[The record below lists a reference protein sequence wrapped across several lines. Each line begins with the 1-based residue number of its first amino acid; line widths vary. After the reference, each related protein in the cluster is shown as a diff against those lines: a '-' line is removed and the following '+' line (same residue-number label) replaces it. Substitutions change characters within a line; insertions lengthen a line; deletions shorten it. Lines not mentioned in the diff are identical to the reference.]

1 MAHPSNAFPKEFVL
15 IDEAQ
20 TATGTFFAIHVLT
33 AADANLT
40 VKGSGIRVYVDIDAA
55 TLTEVVKYINPDTG
69 VAFPAVVDGSA
80 GDLADGKAAGFY
92 ERVSTVDTVIP
103 CVAGNTIYGNFNS
116 VTGTS
121 GDQLIVYTK

>member
-20 TATGTFFAIHVLT
+20 TATGDFFAIHVLA

-55 TLTEVVKYINPDTG
+55 SAAEVVKYINPDTG
-69 VAFPAVVDGSA
+69 EAFPAVVDGSA

-92 ERVSTVDTVIP
+92 ERVSTEDTVIP

-116 VTGTS
+116 ITGTAS
-121 GDQLIVYTK
+121 DQIIAYLK

>member
-20 TATGTFFAIHVLT
+20 TATGDFFAIHVLA

-40 VKGSGIRVYVDIDAA
+40 VKGSGIRVYVAIDGASAA
-55 TLTEVVKYINPDTG
+55 EVVKYINPDTG
-69 VAFPAVVDGSA
+69 EPFPGVVDGSPA
-80 GDLADGKAAGFY
+80 DLADGKPAGFY

-116 VTGTS
+116 ITGEAS
-121 GDQLIVYTK
+121 DKIIAYLK